1 MKEASV
7 YFKLKVVFPHCN
19 QNLRRRLVLSVAAQK
34 QLLYIAAE
42 IHCAA
47 WVILRRMT
55 IPALEFRQVSKR
67 YGHTD
72 ALKGVSFSVSGGECF
87 GLVGENGAGKT
98 TLLKCLLDFCET
110 DSGEIHIQGIPH
122 TAPHARA
129 PLSFLPERFIPPYY
143 LTGRDFLRYMLALQ
157 NQAYQ
162 DEMAIPMLT
171 ALDLDKSALTKPV
184 RAFSKGMTQ
193 KLGLAAS
200 LLSGK
205 AITVLDEPTSGL
217 DPKARALLKQAL
229 RRMKEAGRTVFLTS
243 HALADVAELCD
254 RMAVLHQGQMQF
266 AGTPAELCAQTGK
279 TELEQAFLHC
289 IEASPL

>member
-1 MKEASV
+1 
-7 YFKLKVVFPHCN
+7 
-19 QNLRRRLVLSVAAQK
+19 
-34 QLLYIAAE
+34 
-42 IHCAA
+42 
-47 WVILRRMT
+47 MT
-55 IPALEFRQVSKR
+55 FPALEFRQVSKR

-72 ALKGVSFSVSGGECF
+72 ALKAVTFSVSGGECF

-110 DSGEIHIQGIPH
+110 DSGDMHIQGVPH

-129 PLSFLPERFIPPYY
+129 ALSFLPERFVPPYY

-157 NQAYQ
+157 NQTFQ
-162 DEMAIPMLT
+162 DELATPMLT

-193 KLGLAAS
+193 KLGLVAS

-254 RMAVLHQGQMQF
+254 RMAVLHQGRLQF
-266 AGTPAELCAQTGK
+266 AGTPAELCVQTGK
-279 TELEQAFLHC
+279 ADLEQAFLRC
-289 IEASPL
+289 IETPPL

>member
-1 MKEASV
+1 
-7 YFKLKVVFPHCN
+7 
-19 QNLRRRLVLSVAAQK
+19 
-34 QLLYIAAE
+34 
-42 IHCAA
+42 
-47 WVILRRMT
+47 MT
-55 IPALEFRQVSKR
+55 FPALEFRQVSKR

-72 ALKGVSFSVSGGECF
+72 ALKDVSFSVSGGECF

-110 DSGEIHIQGIPH
+110 DSGEIHIQGMLH
-122 TAPHARA
+122 NAPHARA
-129 PLSFLPERFIPPYY
+129 PLAFLPERFVPPYY

-157 NQAYQ
+157 NQVYQ
-162 DEMAIPMLT
+162 DEIAIPMLT

-205 AITVLDEPTSGL
+205 MICVLDEPASGL
-217 DPKARALLKQAL
+217 DPKARALLKQKL
-229 RRMKEAGRTVFLTS
+229 QRMKEAGRTVFLTS

-254 RMAVLHQGQMQF
+254 RMAVLHQGRLQF
-266 AGTPAELCAQTGK
+266 AGTPAELCARTGNND
-279 TELEQAFLHC
+279 LERAFLQC
-289 IEASPL
+289 IEAVPL

>member
-1 MKEASV
+1 MV
-7 YFKLKVVFPHCN
+7 NH
-19 QNLRRRLVLSVAAQK
+19 
-34 QLLYIAAE
+34 
-42 IHCAA
+42 
-47 WVILRRMT
+47 
-55 IPALEFRQVSKR
+55 ALEFRQVSKR
-67 YGHTD
+67 YGNTD
-72 ALKGVSFSVSGGECF
+72 ALQAVSFSVSGGECF

-98 TLLKCLLDFCET
+98 SLLKCLLDFCET
-110 DSGEIHIQGIPH
+110 DSGEIHIQGMPH
-122 TAPHARA
+122 TTPHARA
-129 PLSFLPERFIPPYY
+129 TLSFLPERFIPPYY

-157 NQAYQ
+157 NQAYK
-162 DEMAIPMLT
+162 DETATRMLA

-193 KLGLAAS
+193 KLGLVAG

-254 RMAVLHQGQMQF
+254 RMAVLHQGRLQF
-266 AGTPAELCAQTGK
+266 VGTPAELCAQTGEI
-279 TELEQAFLHC
+279 ELEQAFLHC
-289 IEASPL
+289 IDALPL